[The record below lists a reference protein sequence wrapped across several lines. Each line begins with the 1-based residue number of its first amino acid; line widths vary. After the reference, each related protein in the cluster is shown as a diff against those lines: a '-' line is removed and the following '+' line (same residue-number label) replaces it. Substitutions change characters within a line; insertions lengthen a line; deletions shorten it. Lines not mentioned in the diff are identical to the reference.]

1 MISLTAVK
9 DAEKIKNIFDNKNFQ
24 YNSKSGCLEVL
35 EKDNV
40 LGLCLYELDKE
51 KMQILY
57 IEPMTD
63 IALADG
69 ILRSTLHIAAERSIM
84 NAFYSDSVPI
94 DFLKKIDFI
103 KNESEK
109 SLDIDKLF
117 KSCCSC
123 K

>member
-9 DAEKIKNIFDNKNFQ
+9 AAEKIKNIFENKNFE
-24 YNSKSGCLEVL
+24 YNSKSGCLEAL

-40 LGLCLYELDKE
+40 LGLC
-51 KMQILY
+51 QILY
-57 IEPMTD
+57 IEPTTD

-84 NAFYSDSVPI
+84 NAFYSDSVPF

-103 KNESEK
+103 KNETEK
-109 SLDIDKLF
+109 TLDIDKLF